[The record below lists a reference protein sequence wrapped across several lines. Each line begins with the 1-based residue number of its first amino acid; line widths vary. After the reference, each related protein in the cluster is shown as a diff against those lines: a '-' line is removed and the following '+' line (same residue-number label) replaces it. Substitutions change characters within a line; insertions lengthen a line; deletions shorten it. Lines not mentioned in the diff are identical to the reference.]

1 MDRYKIRQLC
11 LLGSVLFIIL
21 VIAICCSSRPEK
33 KNEKTAES
41 TTEQT
46 SETTPE
52 TTPAAISDTEKIT
65 FTAHDKI
72 KYLDVDFEPMDVAVI
87 NRDFLSDMI
96 IVGDSISMGYSVY
109 GRLAADN
116 VIATGSIGHRNL
128 METDFTFG
136 SSTLKLTDIIKTKR
150 PKYIFLSCG
159 MNDIRMMNEEEYTKK
174 CLENADIIFDACSG
188 CKIILTA
195 ITPIASFSNFTD
207 NETIDRYN
215 EALRKAVFDSR
226 KEDLFFLNAS
236 RYLKGPDNNLIT
248 EFQSGDGIHLSGDA
262 YDYMLSYMITMLEWI

>member
-1 MDRYKIRQLC
+1 MDQYKIRQIGLI
-11 LLGSVLFIIL
+11 GSVLLLIII
-21 VIAICCSSRPEK
+21 IAVCCNKKPEK
-33 KNEKTAES
+33 SSGKVAES

-46 SETTPE
+46 TQAPVETTTV
-52 TTPAAISDTEKIT
+52 TTPAPEKIT

-72 KYLDVDFEPMDVAVI
+72 QFLDVDFEPMDVAVI

-109 GRLAADN
+109 GRLSNDN

-128 METDFTFG
+128 METDFTYG
-136 SSTLKLTDIIKTKR
+136 SSVSKLTDIIKTKR

-159 MNDIRMMNEEEYTKK
+159 MNDIRMMKEEEYTAK
-174 CLENADIIFDACSG
+174 CLENADEIFKACPG

-195 ITPIASFSNFTD
+195 ITPVASFSNFVD
-207 NETIDRYN
+207 NETIDTYN
-215 EALRKAVFDSR
+215 EALRKAVFDS
-226 KEDLFFLNAS
+226 KKDDLFFINAAQ
-236 RYLKGPDNNLIT
+236 YLKGSDNNLIT
-248 EFQSGDGIHLSGDA
+248 EFQSGDGIHLSGTA

>member
-1 MDRYKIRQLC
+1 MDKYKIRQLG
-11 LLGSVLFIIL
+11 LLGSVLLLIIII
-21 VIAICCSSRPEK
+21 VVCCNSKPD
-33 KNEKTAES
+33 KNNGKVAES

-46 SETTPE
+46 TQAVSETTVV
-52 TTPAAISDTEKIT
+52 TTPAPEKIT

-72 KYLDVDFEPMDVAVI
+72 EFLDVDFKPMDVSVI
-87 NRDFLSDMI
+87 NHDFLSDMM

-109 GRLAADN
+109 GRLSGDN

-128 METDFTFG
+128 METDFRFG
-136 SSTLKLTDIIKTKR
+136 STESKLIDILKTKR

-159 MNDIRMMNEEEYTKK
+159 MNDIRMMKEEEYTAK
-174 CLENADIIFDACSG
+174 CLENADIIFDACPG

-195 ITPIASFSNFTD
+195 ITPIASFSNFAD
-207 NETIDRYN
+207 NETIDIYN
-215 EALRKAVFDSR
+215 EALRKAVFDSK
-226 KEDLFFLNAS
+226 KEDLFFLNAAQ
-236 RYLKGPDNNLIT
+236 YLKGPDNNLIT